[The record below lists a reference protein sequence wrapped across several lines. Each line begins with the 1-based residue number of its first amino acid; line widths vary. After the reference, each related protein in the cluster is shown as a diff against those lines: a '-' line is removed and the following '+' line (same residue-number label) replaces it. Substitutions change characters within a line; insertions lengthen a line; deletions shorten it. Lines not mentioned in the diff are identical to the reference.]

1 MKTIRYDFYFILK
14 CFANFII
21 QGRIYIFQMFTNK
34 NSVLKNRNFML
45 LLFGKIVSQLG
56 NWVYYLAIIYFITQV
71 TKSTASTGI
80 ILFFNAVPVIMFG
93 AIAGSVCKR
102 YSKKFILVFSDYISG
117 FLSLYLGVKAL
128 TVDLSLIE
136 ASIITFL
143 LGVSKSFFTPALLS
157 AIPTIVDESELNRAN
172 SLIKST
178 NSVTN
183 ILGPLIGGTMIML
196 IGCPIAF
203 ILNGISFII
212 SAISEMFIEIPNSNN
227 KNEKLRW
234 YKNIAADFVEGMN
247 FVKSNRLIYNIL
259 IVFSIMTFFASPMVL
274 IFHQLVDKY
283 YNMSSIALSII
294 MIADSVG
301 VLISGVYLIF
311 NPKIRH
317 QREFIYIF
325 PLFCGIALIVI
336 GNIINFYITVIV
348 MFIQGFVSGF
358 GEISM
363 MTIFQ
368 AEIPDK
374 QRGMVFS
381 LYSMIMNALA
391 PISLFIS
398 GFVIQAVPISIILS
412 ICGVILVL
420 GSIWMCYQFVFKKRC
435 EHDTGKIM

>member
-128 TVDLSLIE
+128 TGDISLIE

-234 YKNIAADFVEGMN
+234 YKNIVADFVEGMN

-274 IFHQLVDKY
+274 IFHQLVVASQNILQNFARYFAKY
-283 YNMSSIALSII
+283 FAFFYGSF
-294 MIADSVG
+294 
-301 VLISGVYLIF
+301 LISL
-311 NPKIRH
+311 
-317 QREFIYIF
+317 
-325 PLFCGIALIVI
+325 PLTNTKLS
-336 GNIINFYITVIV
+336 NNF
-348 MFIQGFVSGF
+348 FL
-358 GEISM
+358 
-363 MTIFQ
+363 
-368 AEIPDK
+368 K
-374 QRGMVFS
+374 
-381 LYSMIMNALA
+381 L
-391 PISLFIS
+391 
-398 GFVIQAVPISIILS
+398 
-412 ICGVILVL
+412 
-420 GSIWMCYQFVFKKRC
+420 
-435 EHDTGKIM
+435 

>member
-1 MKTIRYDFYFILK
+1 
-14 CFANFII
+14 
-21 QGRIYIFQMFTNK
+21 
-34 NSVLKNRNFML
+34 
-45 LLFGKIVSQLG
+45 
-56 NWVYYLAIIYFITQV
+56 
-71 TKSTASTGI
+71 
-80 ILFFNAVPVIMFG
+80 
-93 AIAGSVCKR
+93 
-102 YSKKFILVFSDYISG
+102 
-117 FLSLYLGVKAL
+117 
-128 TVDLSLIE
+128 
-136 ASIITFL
+136 
-143 LGVSKSFFTPALLS
+143 
-157 AIPTIVDESELNRAN
+157 
-172 SLIKST
+172 
-178 NSVTN
+178 
-183 ILGPLIGGTMIML
+183 
-196 IGCPIAF
+196 
-203 ILNGISFII
+203 
-212 SAISEMFIEIPNSNN
+212 
-227 KNEKLRW
+227 
-234 YKNIAADFVEGMN
+234 
-247 FVKSNRLIYNIL
+247 
-259 IVFSIMTFFASPMVL
+259 
-274 IFHQLVDKY
+274 
-283 YNMSSIALSII
+283 MSSIALSII